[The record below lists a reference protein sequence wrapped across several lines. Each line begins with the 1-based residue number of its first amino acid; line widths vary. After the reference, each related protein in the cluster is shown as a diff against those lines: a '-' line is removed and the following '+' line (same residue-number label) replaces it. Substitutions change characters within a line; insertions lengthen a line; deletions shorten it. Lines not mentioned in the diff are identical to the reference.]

1 MAQQLLFILQITA
14 IAMETV
20 ETTFVLNYTNEQYN
34 KAKAYVEDMKNHPK
48 RVFWIGKEGKSDEE
62 LIISHIAHKILS
74 GFYNNY
80 DPSFAK
86 RQIVDMKNMRAS

>member
-1 MAQQLLFILQITA
+1 
-14 IAMETV
+14 METV
-20 ETTFVLNYTNEQYN
+20 ETTFVLNYTDEQY
-34 KAKAYVEDMKNHPK
+34 KRAKKYVEDMKKHPK
-48 RVFWIGKEGKSDEE
+48 RVYWIGKQKKSDEE

-86 RQIVDMKNMRAS
+86 KQILDMKNMKAT

>member
-1 MAQQLLFILQITA
+1 
-14 IAMETV
+14 METV
-20 ETTFVLNYTNEQYN
+20 ETTFVLNYTDEQYER
-34 KAKAYVEDMKNHPK
+34 AKRYVEDMKRHPN
-48 RVFWIGKEGKSDEE
+48 RVYWIGKRNKSDEE

-86 RQIVDMKNMRAS
+86 RQILDMKNMKAT

>member
-1 MAQQLLFILQITA
+1 
-14 IAMETV
+14 METV
-20 ETTFVLNYTNEQYN
+20 ETTFVLNYTNEQYQ
-34 KAKAYVEDMKNHPK
+34 KAKAYVEDMKRHPR
-48 RVFWIGKEGKSDEE
+48 RVFWTGKKNKSDEE

-80 DPSFAK
+80 DPHFAK

>member
-1 MAQQLLFILQITA
+1 MI
-14 IAMETV
+14 METV
-20 ETTFVLNYTNEQYN
+20 ETTFVLNYTDEQYER
-34 KAKAYVEDMKNHPK
+34 AKRYVEDMKKHPR
-48 RVFWIGKEGKSDEE
+48 RVYWLGKKDKSDEE

-86 RQIVDMKNMRAS
+86 RQILDMKNMKAT

>member
-1 MAQQLLFILQITA
+1 
-14 IAMETV
+14 METV
-20 ETTFVLNYTNEQYN
+20 ETTFVLNYTDEQYER
-34 KAKAYVEDMKNHPK
+34 AKRYVEDMKKHPL
-48 RVFWIGKEGKSDEE
+48 RVYWLGKKDKSDEE

-86 RQIVDMKNMRAS
+86 RQILDMKNMKAT

>member
-1 MAQQLLFILQITA
+1 MI
-14 IAMETV
+14 METV
-20 ETTFVLNYTNEQYN
+20 ETTFVLNYTDEQYER
-34 KAKAYVEDMKNHPK
+34 AKRYVEDMKRHPQ
-48 RVFWIGKEGKSDEE
+48 RVYWLGKKNKSDEE

-86 RQIVDMKNMRAS
+86 RQILDMKNMKAT

>member
-1 MAQQLLFILQITA
+1 MI
-14 IAMETV
+14 METV
-20 ETTFVLNYTNEQYN
+20 ETTFVLNYTDEQYER
-34 KAKAYVEDMKNHPK
+34 AKRYVEDMKRHPQ
-48 RVFWIGKEGKSDEE
+48 RVYWMGKKNKSDEE

-86 RQIVDMKNMRAS
+86 RQILDMKNMKAT

>member
-1 MAQQLLFILQITA
+1 
-14 IAMETV
+14 METV
-20 ETTFVLNYTNEQYN
+20 ETTFVLNYTDEQYER
-34 KAKAYVEDMKNHPK
+34 AKRYVEDMKRHPR
-48 RVFWIGKEGKSDEE
+48 RVYWLGKKDKSDEE

-86 RQIVDMKNMRAS
+86 RQILDMKNMKAT

>member
-1 MAQQLLFILQITA
+1 
-14 IAMETV
+14 METV
-20 ETTFVLNYTNEQYN
+20 ETTFVLNYTDEQYE
-34 KAKAYVEDMKNHPK
+34 KAKAYVEDMKRHPK
-48 RVFWIGKEGKSDEE
+48 RVFWIGKKDKSDEE

-86 RQIVDMKNMRAS
+86 RQILDMKNMRAS

>member
-1 MAQQLLFILQITA
+1 
-14 IAMETV
+14 METV
-20 ETTFVLNYTNEQYN
+20 ETTFVLTYTDEQYER
-34 KAKAYVEDMKNHPK
+34 AKRYVEDMKRHRN

-80 DPSFAK
+80 DPSIA
-86 RQIVDMKNMRAS
+86 RSQIKDMKNQKAN